1 MKPTSEHKG
10 FTVPESYFDALTDR
24 ILDEVKKESI
34 PKTTEDQGFKLPEGY
49 FEDFGKRLENRMDRP
64 AGKVRNLWGPRLAFA
79 MSAAAA
85 IVLMLVYNPFK
96 ADRVLQFEDLQKSEI
111 QAYLES
117 DEMDMSTFE
126 LAEVLP
132 LEGIGMDDVTEAGP
146 KEEQILDYLDDN
158 MEGLDEIYW
167 ETDE

>member
-1 MKPTSEHKG
+1 MKPTPEHKG
-10 FTVPESYFDALTDR
+10 FNVPEGYFDALTDR
-24 ILDEVKKESI
+24 VLEQVKKEHI
-34 PKTTEDQGFKLPEGY
+34 PKASEDQGFKLPEGY
-49 FEDFGKRLENRMDRP
+49 FESIGQRLESRMHRP
-64 AGKVRNLWGPRLAFA
+64 AGKVRRLWGPRMALA

-85 IVLMLVYNPFK
+85 IVLMLVYYPFK
-96 ADRVLQFEDLQKSEI
+96 GDQRLQFDDLGKSEI

-117 DEMDMSTFE
+117 DEMDMSAFE

-132 LEGIGMDDVTEAGP
+132 LDGIGMDDVLEAGP

-158 MEGLDEIYW
+158 IEGLDEIYW

>member
-10 FTVPESYFDALTDR
+10 FTVPEGYFDSLADR
-24 ILDEVKKESI
+24 VLEQLNSDQVPKE
-34 PKTTEDQGFKLPEGY
+34 TENQGFKLPEDY
-49 FEDFGKRLENRMDRP
+49 FDTFGERLEKRMGQP
-64 AGKVRNLWGPRLAFA
+64 KGKVRNLWGPRMALA

-85 IVLMLVYNPFK
+85 IVLMLVYNPFR
-96 ADRVLQFEDLQKSEI
+96 ADKGLQFEDLGKGEI

-117 DEMDMSTFE
+117 DEMDISTSE

-132 LEGIGMDDVTEAGP
+132 LDGIVMDDVLEAGP
-146 KEEQILDYLDDN
+146 KEEQILDYLDEN
-158 MEGLDEIYW
+158 IEGLEEIYW